1 MKPLLPNILTLEEL
15 SSAQIN
21 GILDL
26 ADKLKKERKRGV
38 RRDDLAGKTL
48 VLLFQK
54 ASTRTRVSF
63 EVAMSELGGHTIFLS
78 TSDTQLGRGETIADT
93 ARTLSIYAHALTV
106 RVYAQ
111 NDVESISK
119 HATIP
124 VLNALSNSYHPCQA
138 LSDMQ
143 TIRERKGDTRKL
155 KMAWIGDGNNVSNA
169 LLIVS
174 AKVGLSMTVACPKQ
188 YRPLAHALKV
198 AKEAAKLSKAT
209 IEVTDDPFDAVDG
222 ADIVVTDSFVSMGSE
237 SEREA
242 RLAAFIPKY
251 QVTAKL
257 FAKAKKDAI
266 FMHCLPA
273 KRGQE
278 VEAKVIDGSR
288 SVVWNEAENKL
299 HTHKALLS
307 LYLGKRL

>member
-1 MKPLLPNILTLEEL
+1 MKSLIPNILTLEEL
-15 SSAQIN
+15 SPAQIN
-21 GILDL
+21 SILDL
-26 ADKLKKERKRGV
+26 ADKLKNERKKGI
-38 RRDDLAGKTL
+38 RRNDLAGKTL

-63 EVAMSELGGHTIFLS
+63 DVAMSELGGHAIFLNA
-78 TSDTQLGRGETIADT
+78 SDTQLGRGETIADT
-93 ARTLSIYAHALTV
+93 ARTLSRYAHALAV
-106 RVYAQ
+106 RVYGQ
-111 NDVESISK
+111 EDVESLAK

-143 TIRERKGDTRKL
+143 TIREKKGDPRKL
-155 KMAWIGDGNNVSNA
+155 KMAWIGDGDNVCNA
-169 LLIVS
+169 LLIAS
-174 AKVGLSMTVACPKQ
+174 AKLGLSMTVACPKQ
-188 YRPLAHALKV
+188 YKPLAHALKV
-198 AKEAAKLSKAT
+198 AKEAVKFSKAT
-209 IEVTDDPFDAVDG
+209 IEVTDDPFGAVDG
-222 ADIVVTDSFVSMGSE
+222 ADIIVTDSFVSMGSE

-242 RLAAFIPKY
+242 RLATFIPKY

-273 KRGQE
+273 KREQE
-278 VEAKVIDGSR
+278 VEAKVIDGPR
-288 SVVWNEAENKL
+288 SVVWDEAENKL

-307 LYLGKRL
+307 LYLRKRL

>member
-1 MKPLLPNILTLEEL
+1 MKSFLPNILTLEEL
-15 SSAQIN
+15 SPAQIN
-21 GILDL
+21 SILDL
-26 ADKLKKERKRGV
+26 ADKLKKERKKGI
-38 RRDDLAGKTL
+38 RRNNLEGKTL

-63 EVAMSELGGHTIFLS
+63 EVAMSELGGHAIFLNA
-78 TSDTQLGRGETIADT
+78 SDTQLGRGETIADT
-93 ARTLSIYAHALTV
+93 ARTLSRYAHALAV
-106 RVYAQ
+106 RVYGQ
-111 NDVESISK
+111 DDVEFLSK

-143 TIRERKGDTRKL
+143 TIREKKGDPRKL
-155 KMAWIGDGNNVSNA
+155 KMVWIGDGDNVCNA
-169 LLIVS
+169 LLIAS
-174 AKVGLSMTVACPKQ
+174 AKLGLSMTVACPEQ
-188 YRPLAHALKV
+188 YRPLDHALKV
-198 AKEAAKLSKAT
+198 AKEAAKFSKAT
-209 IEVTDDPFDAVDG
+209 IEVTDDPLDAVDG

-278 VEAKVIDGSR
+278 VESEVIDGPR
-288 SVVWNEAENKL
+288 SVVWDEAENKL